1 LVNPVILVLSES
13 GSLISF
19 MRKSLSKNIKVALV
33 YLSIL
38 LLSVFIAEK
47 SGKIFI
53 FGYIYKASIVV
64 FFLTS
69 LYVNRDLFMNVKKNY
84 LRYLLIAIL
93 CSSITF
99 LFGYIALIIAVN
111 FDLALGGSL

>member
-1 LVNPVILVLSES
+1 
-13 GSLISF
+13 
-19 MRKSLSKNIKVALV
+19 MRKDLAKNIKVAFVFLV
-33 YLSIL
+33 VL
-38 LLSVFIAEK
+38 LLSVLIAEK
-47 SGKIFI
+47 SGNIFI
-53 FGYIYKASIVV
+53 FRYIYKASLVI

-69 LYVNRDLFMNVKKNY
+69 LYVNRSLFINVKKNY
-84 LRYLLIAIL
+84 LRYFLILIL